1 MLELL
6 GSGYFATVNR
16 AMWLKP
22 NLGEEEVAVK
32 ILSDKADNE
41 DRIKFLQEAALMG
54 QFKHTNVLTLHG
66 VVTNDTSV
74 SYSLTVIAIATPF
87 PL

>member
-22 NLGEEEVAVK
+22 NGGEEEVAVK
-32 ILSDKADNE
+32 VLSEKANNE
-41 DRIKFLQEAALMG
+41 EKIKFLQEAALMG

-66 VVTNDTSV
+66 VISTNANV
-74 SYSLTVIAIATPF
+74 RPK
-87 PL
+87 